1 MAKMTA
7 DQSDA
12 FLRET
17 RIAKLATLDADGAP
31 TVVPVWF
38 DWDGVT
44 ATVFTSRG
52 SAKIARIER
61 DPRVA
66 LSVEEPVGV
75 PEKWV
80 TVEGTATI
88 EQSGGIELA
97 RRLARRYYTPERAAS
112 ALESW
117 EKVAD
122 DWVVLRITP
131 RRIRSST

>member
-1 MAKMTA
+1 
-7 DQSDA
+7 
-12 FLRET
+12 
-17 RIAKLATLDADGAP
+17 
-31 TVVPVWF
+31 
-38 DWDGVT
+38 
-44 ATVFTSRG
+44 
-52 SAKIARIER
+52 
-61 DPRVA
+61 
-66 LSVEEPVGV
+66 V

-80 TVEGTATI
+80 TIEGTATI